1 MTMITAYDYLSIAF
15 YVVFVLTVGI
25 VFSRRNKNTSDYFR
39 GGGIM
44 PWWMAGVSAWMA
56 SFSAWTFTGAAGE
69 IYHNGPYT
77 LLLYFASIATYVIM
91 FVYTCFRFRRMRTVT
106 PLEAIRARYGA
117 ATQQFV
123 TWIRLPFLMFFGGVA
138 LNSVGVFM
146 SGAFGVNLPLVIV
159 VLGGMVTFVSL
170 VGGAFG
176 VAASDFVQMF
186 LVVTVTLVISAFGI
200 YQPAVGG
207 FSGLMHKVP
216 ASYFHWGEFA
226 RPEFILL
233 WFLALTFNNIFA
245 QNTMEMSAKY
255 LMARSDRHARKMA
268 LFPLLGTSVGPL
280 LWILPPMVAAV
291 VHPGGLGNILPT
303 LSHPEEGAFL
313 VTAHDVLPAGMLGL
327 LVAGIFGA
335 TLSSLDASVNQGV
348 GILVRNFYLP
358 VINPKCPEKQ
368 LLVLSKCCT
377 AVFGLFI
384 INLGLVISQQRSAGL
399 FDFLN
404 QFGVSLYLPLAVPMC
419 LGLFYKRT
427 PPWSGW
433 STVLVGLATSF
444 SILLF
449 VKTQTVLDPASTK
462 FVVHVQLWIESHCH
476 LNLPALSNLVG
487 WVPGL
492 AAPFKAKET
501 AQAILIITAFGVMTV
516 CMAWFFLTTFFY
528 KNSSP
533 EYQKNVDEFFGRLKK
548 PIEDLTAE
556 QVKENHKVVGA
567 IGVLCVIFGIFV
579 LLLVA
584 IPNEGLKRLGFLFS
598 GGSIVTVGW
607 LLRRTSQRHQAIK
620 TTPKPD

>member
-1 MTMITAYDYLSIAF
+1 MITRYDYLSIFFYFAF
-15 YVVFVLTVGI
+15 VIAVGV

-77 LLLYFASIATYVIM
+77 LLLYYASIVTYVIILV
-91 FVYTCFRFRRMRTVT
+91 FTCYRFRRMRAVT
-106 PLEAIRARYGA
+106 PMEAIRARYGA

-138 LNSVGVFM
+138 LNAVGVFM
-146 SGAFGVNLPLVIV
+146 AGAFDVNLPVVIV
-159 VLGGMVTFVSL
+159 VLGVMVTFVSL

-186 LVVTVTLVISAFGI
+186 LVVTVTLVISAFAL

-207 FSGLMHKVP
+207 FSGLLHKVP
-216 ASYFHWGEFA
+216 DSYFHWGDFA
-226 RPEFILL
+226 RPEFIVL

-255 LMARSDRHARKMA
+255 LMARSDAHARKMV
-268 LFPLLGTSVGPL
+268 LFPLIGTIIGPL
-280 LWILPPMVAAV
+280 LWVLPPMVAAV
-291 VHPGGLGNILPT
+291 THPGGLGNILPT
-303 LSHPEEGAFL
+303 LGHPDEGAFL

-358 VINPKCPEKQ
+358 IINPTCPEKQ
-368 LLVLSKCCT
+368 LLILSKCCT
-377 AVFGLFI
+377 AAFGLFI
-384 INLGLVISQQRSAGL
+384 INIGLLVSQQRSAGL

-433 STVLVGLATSF
+433 STVLVGLVTSL

-449 VKTQTVLDPASTK
+449 VKTEAVLDPASTK
-462 FVVHVQLWIESHCH
+462 FLVHIQIWIQSDLHVT
-476 LNLPALSNLVG
+476 LPTIAGLAG
-487 WVPGL
+487 WIPGL
-492 AAPFKAKET
+492 AAPLKSKET
-501 AQAILIITAFGVMTV
+501 AQAVLIATAFGVIIVSMT
-516 CMAWFFLTTFFY
+516 WYFFTSLFY
-528 KNSSP
+528 EKSP
-533 EYQKNVDEFFGRLKK
+533 AQYRANVEEFFARLKK

-556 QVKENHKVVGA
+556 QVKENTKVVGA
-567 IGVLCVIFGIFV
+567 IGGLCMIFGAFV
-579 LLLVA
+579 LLMMLV
-584 IPNEGLKRLGFLFS
+584 PNVAKKKLGFLFC
-598 GGSIVTVGW
+598 GGIVFGVGW
-607 LLRRTSQRHQAIK
+607 LLKRIANRHQQK
-620 TTPKPD
+620 SP

>member
-1 MTMITAYDYLSIAF
+1 MISRFDYISIVF
-15 YVVFVLTVGI
+15 YFVFVITVGI

-69 IYHNGPYT
+69 IYQNGPSV
-77 LLLYFASIATYVIM
+77 LLLYWASIATYVIM
-91 FVYTCFRFRRMRTVT
+91 LVFTCYRFRRMRAVT
-106 PLEAIRARYGA
+106 PMEAIRARYGA

-146 SGAFGVNLPLVIV
+146 SGAFGVDLPVVIV
-159 VLGGMVTFVSL
+159 ILGSMVTFVSL

-186 LVVTVTLVISAFGI
+186 LVVTVTLVISAFAL

-207 FSGLMHKVP
+207 FSGLLEKVP
-216 ASYFHWGEFA
+216 ASYYHWGEFA
-226 RPEFILL
+226 RPEFIVL
-233 WFLALTFNNIFA
+233 WFLALTFNNIFS

-255 LMARSDRHARKMA
+255 LMARSDAHARKMV
-268 LFPLLGTSVGPL
+268 LFPLIGTTVGPL
-280 LWILPPMVAAV
+280 LWLLPPMVASV
-291 VHPGGLGNILPT
+291 THPGGLGNVLPT
-303 LSHPEEGAFL
+303 LSHPDEGAFL

-358 VINPKCPEKQ
+358 IINPKCPEKQ
-368 LLVLSKCCT
+368 LLILSKCCT
-377 AVFGLFI
+377 AAFGLFI
-384 INLGLVISQQRSAGL
+384 INIGLIVSQQRSAGL

-433 STVLVGLATSF
+433 STVLVGLVTSF
-444 SILLF
+444 SIMLF
-449 VKTQTVLDPASTK
+449 VKTQSVLDPASTK
-462 FVVHVQLWIESHCH
+462 VAVHIQIWIESHLH
-476 LNLPALSNLVG
+476 VVLPTIAGLVG
-487 WVPGL
+487 WIPGL
-492 AAPFKAKET
+492 AAPLKSKET
-501 AQAILIITAFGVMTV
+501 AQAVLIATAFGVIIV
-516 CMAWFFLTTFFY
+516 SVAWYYFTSLFYEKSPAQYRAAVEGFFA
-528 KNSSP
+528 
-533 EYQKNVDEFFGRLKK
+533 QLKK
-548 PIEDLTAE
+548 PIEDLTVE
-556 QVKENHKVVGA
+556 QVKENTKVVGA
-567 IGVLCVIFGIFV
+567 IGVLCMIFGVFV
-579 LLLVA
+579 LLMML
-584 IPNEGLKRLGFLFS
+584 IPNEGMKRLAFLFS
-598 GGSIVTVGW
+598 GGCILGVGW
-607 LLRRTSQRHQAIK
+607 LLRKVANRAENRKSS
-620 TTPKPD
+620 